1 MFADI
6 DDMKSINDT
15 YGHESGD
22 LALQFTADKLRQLFQ
37 SEAFIMRYGGD
48 EFLVISS
55 IPLCDTDFIN
65 LQYAIESSEK
75 KNFKLSFS
83 IGEVSIH
90 RNQQLSLEEAIS
102 LADAKMYEIK
112 KEKKHSI

>member
-1 MFADI
+1 
-6 DDMKSINDT
+6 MKSINDT

-22 LALQFTADKLRQLFQ
+22 LAIQFTANKLRKLFQ
-37 SEAFIMRYGGD
+37 DDAFIMRYGGD

-65 LQYAIESSEK
+65 TQYTIEASENK
-75 KNFKLSFS
+75 HFKLSFS

-90 RNQQLSLEEAIS
+90 RNQQLSLEEAVS
-102 LADAKMYEIK
+102 LADTKMYEIK
-112 KEKKHSI
+112 KEKKHFI